1 MVKKSAPKPRREW
14 RVKKLARL
22 GVYVMAVSLG
32 IGLVAARSVYG
43 DVKTSAMSI
52 GHELGKMGDVGTKR
66 PLRINGEPI
75 YIQSTTEDMPVTEVL
90 DRAQAACKAG
100 GAGLTGEVD
109 GLPEALRKK
118 VPGEI
123 DAPRAGHDGG
133 RPPMPPG
140 AAAGVL
146 REDHGDRGVVA
157 CLVHDDGREVKM
169 ADLVG
174 RLSAL
179 VTSGDLAEVGHLRYV
194 FAETTKSGR
203 THVVTA
209 WTDGAFN
216 LFSMLPEVGKDT
228 RGSDAPDAPRPPRS
242 QRILSAD
249 IEGVPYFVRIYDS
262 AATVAQVLEVYDR
275 EMKGRGWE
283 PAFGVPGEGPEQRAY
298 TRAGADL
305 LVITSKDGDRT
316 IVSLI
321 EMRSGS
327 KD

>member
-1 MVKKSAPKPRREW
+1 MVTKAAPKPRREW

-22 GVYVMAVSLG
+22 GVYVTAVSLG

-123 DAPRAGHDGG
+123 DASR
-133 RPPMPPG
+133 
-140 AAAGVL
+140 AAGVL

-174 RLSAL
+174 RLSAM

-228 RGSDAPDAPRPPRS
+228 PGSDAPDAPRPPRS

-262 AATVAQVLEVYDR
+262 AATVAQVLEVYDH

-305 LVITSKDGDRT
+305 MVITSKDGDRT

-321 EMRSGS
+321 EMRSNS